1 MTMKK
6 RVCKILKTVVVVF
19 AVLFG
24 LSVVVYYFNL
34 DMKMAA
40 QLQKIMDKVY
50 DRRKRDRRL

>member
-24 LSVVVYYFNL
+24 LSLIVYYFNL
-34 DMKMAA
+34 DMKLAA
-40 QLQKIMDKVY
+40 GMQKIMDKVY
-50 DRRKRDRRL
+50 DSRTRDRRL

>member
-24 LSVVVYYFNL
+24 LSLIVYYFNL
-34 DMKMAA
+34 DMKLVAGM
-40 QLQKIMDKVY
+40 QKIMDKVY
-50 DRRKRDRRL
+50 DSRKRDRRL

>member
-6 RVCKILKTVVVVF
+6 RICKIVKTVLVVF

-24 LSVVVYYFNL
+24 LSLVVYYFNL

-40 QLQKIMDKVY
+40 QLQKLMNKIY

>member
-24 LSVVVYYFNL
+24 LSVIVYYFNL
-34 DMKMAA
+34 DMKLAA
-40 QLQKIMDKVY
+40 QIQKFMDKVY

>member
-40 QLQKIMDKVY
+40 QLQEIMDKVY

>member
-24 LSVVVYYFNL
+24 LSLIVYYFNL
-34 DMKMAA
+34 DMKLAA
-40 QLQKIMDKVY
+40 GMQNIMDKVY
-50 DRRKRDRRL
+50 DSRKRDRRL

>member
-24 LSVVVYYFNL
+24 LSLIVYYFNL
-34 DMKMAA
+34 DMKLAA
-40 QLQKIMDKVY
+40 GMQKIMDKVY
-50 DRRKRDRRL
+50 DSRKRDRRL

>member
-1 MTMKK
+1 MKK

>member
-1 MTMKK
+1 MRK
-6 RVCKILKTVVVVF
+6 RVCKILKTVAVVF

-34 DMKMAA
+34 DMKLAA
-40 QLQKIMDKVY
+40 QLKKFMDKVY